1 MGINSSVAFFGL
13 PAARN
18 RLGGCTCIHR
28 VVGEIGQLKIGWDCT
43 RGNVQHFSR
52 EADVFFVVHPLSA
65 VLWLPGHSQGHCGRV
80 DIYKNEIVGI
90 LNLEMVQCLFDAFP
104 KDGGVRGGAL
114 NFAHFSERLLHPNSR
129 VLVLKLILNWDG
141 AVGTRANPYS

>member
-1 MGINSSVAFFGL
+1 MSIQLSVTFFGL
-13 PAARN
+13 SATCS

-28 VVGEIGQLKIGWDCT
+28 VVGEIGQLKIGWDCM

-65 VLWLPGHSQGHCGRV
+65 VLWPPGHSQGHCGRV
-80 DIYKNEIVGI
+80 DIYPNEIVGI

-104 KDGGVRGGAL
+104 KDPPIPKGWCTE
-114 NFAHFSERLLHPNSR
+114 FCTLL
-129 VLVLKLILNWDG
+129 
-141 AVGTRANPYS
+141 